1 MSLAQQKRDFMDF
14 VDQMGY
20 MPSIRSMVS
29 KEERRLLL
37 NVDDLRSFNR
47 DLALALMRSPAE
59 YLPAFEEALREIV
72 TNHDPSFAKQGAANE
87 FRIGVVGSFGA
98 HHVSP
103 RQLGSALL
111 NSVVRVEG
119 IVTKCSLVRPKVVM
133 SKHWCPT
140 TKQFTTK
147 QYRDLT
153 SLTGAATGS
162 AYPTKDSDGNLL
174 ETEYGLCEYMD
185 CQTVH
190 LQEMPERAPPGQ
202 LPRSV
207 EVILEADLVD
217 STKPGDRLH
226 ITGIHRALPSKANQ
240 SGTFKT
246 LVLGNHVRLLTKHL
260 GSAQFTEEDVRHIK
274 EVSRRPDALPLLAES
289 VAPSVFGHDFEKRA
303 LLLMLLGGTERNLA
317 NGTHLRGDI
326 NILMLGDPSTAKSQL
341 LRAVMRTA
349 PLAISTTGRGSSGVG
364 LTAAVTSDEETGAKR
379 LEAGA
384 MVLADRGVCC
394 VDEFDKMV
402 DADRVA
408 IHEVMEQQTVTIA
421 KAGMHASLNAR
432 CSVVAAA
439 NPVWGSYDKNQS
451 AMANIGMPDSL
462 LSRFDLLFIIL
473 DKKEEASDR
482 RIAAHVLSQHAA
494 PPPPASLSSANSGN
508 AGARGGSHA
517 GASEEGVTSDVFTR
531 PDARKADDD
540 ERQRLT
546 SEFIKK
552 YIHYAKAKCSPQ
564 MSDDAAATISAAYAD
579 LRQKVSTLSKQKFPV
594 TARTLE
600 TMIRLASAH
609 AKAHLRGL
617 VQAEDAKA
625 AIAMLHF
632 AIFHEDEN
640 EDELAG
646 AKEGA
651 SERGGGG
658 GSGDGDGDDDDD
670 DARGPGGSQ
679 PPSRADR
686 AAQRSVRRG
695 EEEERAEGGA
705 GGAGAAS
712 SSGAG
717 ASSGVLDERSK
728 EAVGKGIADV
738 FGNGD
743 AGVDECSFE
752 ELLAKCREH
761 KRNLTVAAFSAALE
775 YYETENRV
783 MHRDGV
789 VHGI

>member
-14 VDQMGY
+14 MGY

-185 CQTVH
+185 CQTV
-190 LQEMPERAPPGQ
+190 
-202 LPRSV
+202 
-207 EVILEADLVD
+207 ILEADLVD

-246 LVLGNHVRLLTKHL
+246 LVLGNHHL

-482 RIAAHVLSQHAA
+482 RIAAH
-494 PPPPASLSSANSGN
+494 
-508 AGARGGSHA
+508 
-517 GASEEGVTSDVFTR
+517 EGVTSDVFTR

-546 SEFIKK
+546 AEFIKK

-617 VQAEDAKA
+617 
-625 AIAMLHF
+625 
-632 AIFHEDEN
+632 
-640 EDELAG
+640 
-646 AKEGA
+646 
-651 SERGGGG
+651 
-658 GSGDGDGDDDDD
+658 
-670 DARGPGGSQ
+670 
-679 PPSRADR
+679 
-686 AAQRSVRRG
+686 
-695 EEEERAEGGA
+695 
-705 GGAGAAS
+705 
-712 SSGAG
+712 
-717 ASSGVLDERSK
+717 RSK